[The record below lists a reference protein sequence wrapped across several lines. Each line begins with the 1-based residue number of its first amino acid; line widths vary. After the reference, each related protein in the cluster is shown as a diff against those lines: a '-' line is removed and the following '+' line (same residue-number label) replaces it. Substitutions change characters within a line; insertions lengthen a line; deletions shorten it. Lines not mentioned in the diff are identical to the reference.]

1 QELGSTFITVLARY
15 CGQLDEVGSALML
28 AGLGDRVYRQLKTT
42 GVLATIG
49 SDSVF
54 TATPRVTESLR
65 QALTAAQAWRAT
77 IPGDNGNPTDP

>member
-1 QELGSTFITVLARY
+1 
-15 CGQLDEVGSALML
+15 ML
-28 AGLGDRVYRQLKTT
+28 AGLGDRVYRQLETT
-42 GVLATIG
+42 GVLAAIG

-77 IPGDNGNPTDP
+77 RPGE